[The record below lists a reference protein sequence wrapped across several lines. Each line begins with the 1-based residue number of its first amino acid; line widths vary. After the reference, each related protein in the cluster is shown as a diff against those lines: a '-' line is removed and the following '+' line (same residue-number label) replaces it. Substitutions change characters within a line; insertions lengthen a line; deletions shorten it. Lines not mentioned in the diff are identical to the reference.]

1 MTIAKYA
8 RPYTDVGNAEQ
19 LVAACRESVRWVA
32 AWKSWIAWDGQRWN
46 RDCADLTVER
56 EAKRVARGMYYQASK
71 IEDDDFRDRLAKH
84 ARTSEKRERLRAMIE
99 LAKSEPGMSLAPDQ
113 LDRDPWLLNCA
124 NGTVD
129 LRTGELRPHSR
140 RDLITKL
147 APVVYE
153 PDARHPVWDRHI
165 EHVTGGD
172 PEFAD
177 YLKRVGGYCLT
188 GSTDEEKVL
197 LFSGGTAT
205 GKTTHLEAMRSAMG
219 DYAATADFE
228 TFLRTGNGRGPR
240 NDIARLVGARLVCA
254 SEVPPGRMFDEVTLK
269 QLSGGDTISAR
280 FLYGEFF
287 EYKPQFVI
295 CLAANH
301 RPSVRD
307 DDSAIWRR
315 LKLVPFENELAEED
329 RDPAVK
335 ARLTDPTDAGPAV
348 LAWMVE
354 GAIKWQQDGLQEPEI
369 VREATQAYQ
378 SENEVFSEFV
388 GDCCVEGVEQWAPS
402 VQLHTRYRD
411 WSHVHGY
418 KHPSGPKQF
427 GNQLRGRDHTPDKRG
442 GVRGWKG
449 IGLVAPK
456 PIVTAIKKSA

>member
-1 MTIAKYA
+1 
-8 RPYTDVGNAEQ
+8 
-19 LVAACRESVRWVA
+19 
-32 AWKSWIAWDGQRWN
+32 
-46 RDCADLTVER
+46 
-56 EAKRVARGMYYQASK
+56 
-71 IEDDDFRDRLAKH
+71 
-84 ARTSEKRERLRAMIE
+84 MID
-99 LAKSEPGMSLAPDQ
+99 LAKSEPGMSIRPDE
-113 LDRDPWLLNCA
+113 LDSNLWLLNCA
-124 NGTVD
+124 NGTID
-129 LRTGELRPHSR
+129 LQTGKLSPHNR

-153 PDARHPVWDRHI
+153 PGARHPLWDAHI
-165 EHVTGGD
+165 EHVTRGD
-172 PEFAD
+172 PEFAG
-177 YLKRVGGYCLT
+177 YLQRAAGYCLT
-188 GSTDEEKVL
+188 GKKISEEVVL

-228 TFLRTGNGRGPR
+228 TFLRTGDGRGPR

-287 EYKPQFVI
+287 EYKPQFTI

-315 LKLVPFENELAEED
+315 LKLVPFVNELAEDD

-335 ARLTDPTDAGPAV
+335 ARLTDPSDAGPAV
-348 LAWMVE
+348 LAWMVK
-354 GAIKWQQDGLQEPEI
+354 GAIKWQQEGLQEPEI
-369 VREATQAYQ
+369 VREATQAYR
-378 SENEVFSEFV
+378 SENEVFSEFIS
-388 GDCCVEGVEQWAPS
+388 DHCVEGNEQWVAS

-418 KHPSGPKQF
+418 THPYGPKQF
-427 GNQLRGRDHTPDKRG
+427 GIQLRGRGHAPQKRG

-449 IGLVAPK
+449 IGLVPPK
-456 PIVTAIKKSA
+456 PLVTAKKKSA